1 MGMSANQGLHL
12 AAQAD
17 LAQARS
23 LRMQASQCKSQS
35 EAKIMISRAKQ
46 LEQNAK
52 RLEKEYLSSV
62 AKSKKK

>member
-12 AAQAD
+12 AAQSN

-23 LRMQASQCKSQS
+23 LRMQAAQTQNAS
-35 EAKIMISRAKQ
+35 EAKIMISRAVK

-52 RLEKEYLSSV
+52 RLEKEYRESL
-62 AKSKKK
+62 ARSKKK